1 MTRDAAATL
10 RKVAELRRLC
20 LRLPHVATPA
30 ETMRRRRF
38 DALIDAP
45 AWAVAGDVDALAEG
59 WARWWREG
67 RYLDIVVMSASL
79 RAGLV
84 DSDLRLASWLT
95 AAMTAEEEARGPRR
109 DCGSADHA
117 AAPAL
122 EEVGETV
129 GHTKVSLNVVWTLVA
144 GFLVMVMQ
152 AGFALAETGF
162 TRARGTWRTPSE
174 RLIARDVDPLS
185 Q

>member
-95 AAMTAEEEARGPRR
+95 AAMTAEEEARGSR
-109 DCGSADHA
+109 
-117 AAPAL
+117 
-122 EEVGETV
+122 
-129 GHTKVSLNVVWTLVA
+129 
-144 GFLVMVMQ
+144 
-152 AGFALAETGF
+152 
-162 TRARGTWRTPSE
+162 
-174 RLIARDVDPLS
+174 
-185 Q
+185 